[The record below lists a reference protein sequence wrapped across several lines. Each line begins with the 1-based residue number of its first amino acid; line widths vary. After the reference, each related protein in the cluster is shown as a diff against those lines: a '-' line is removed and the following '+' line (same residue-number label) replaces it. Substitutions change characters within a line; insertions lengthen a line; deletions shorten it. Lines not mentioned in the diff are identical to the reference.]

1 MMCLQFIP
9 SPEPESAWANRGLI
23 RLRGDFGFGA
33 GFNPDHRTASQLLSQ
48 CEAAR
53 PVTARV
59 PNFAQRIILANGIR
73 ASAQVPRHL
82 LGAQACQW
90 CHSTLIASGA
100 TTCHTASG
108 NVDYCA

>member
-48 CEAAR
+48 CEAAHLR
-53 PVTARV
+53 LSYLYKALS
-59 PNFAQRIILANGIR
+59 FRIGCGYHLEQLAHAIFL
-73 ASAQVPRHL
+73 V
-82 LGAQACQW
+82 
-90 CHSTLIASGA
+90 
-100 TTCHTASG
+100 
-108 NVDYCA
+108 